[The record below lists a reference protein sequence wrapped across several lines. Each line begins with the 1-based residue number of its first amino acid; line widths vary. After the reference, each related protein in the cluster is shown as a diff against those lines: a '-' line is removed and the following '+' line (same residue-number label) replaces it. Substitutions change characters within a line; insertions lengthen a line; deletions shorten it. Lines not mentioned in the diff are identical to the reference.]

1 MENNNPSILQT
12 VRALVDDL
20 GTLVGKELDLA
31 KAEAVEKIEQVQTGI
46 VAILFGMLVGFC
58 ALLVLVQAVVV
69 ALSNVMPPALA
80 ASAVGIVLAII
91 AFVAIRS
98 GETHLKP
105 KNLAPRRTMRS
116 VSAQTNKIREQIQ

>member
-1 MENNNPSILQT
+1 MESSNPSILQI

-20 GTLVGKELDLA
+20 GTLMGKELDLA
-31 KAEAVEKIEQVQTGI
+31 KAETAEKIEQVQTGI

-58 ALLVLVQAVVV
+58 ALLILVQAVVV

-98 GETHLKP
+98 GETHLKL